1 VVSGTPLITEKAS
14 LNTFQKYFS
23 VDEECTEYKYLGMEI
38 NREGTHDP
46 EINKRIKIGRYA
58 ISILNSVLWDK
69 TVTKRKE
76 KCIYNTVIKS
86 IATYGC
92 EVWQIKEKE

>member
-23 VDEECTEYKYLGMEI
+23 VDEECPEFKYLWLEI

-46 EINKRIKIGRYA
+46 EINKIIKIGRYA
-58 ISILNSVLWDK
+58 ISILKSVLWDK
-69 TVTKRKE
+69 TVTKGK
-76 KCIYNTVIKS
+76 KNVFII
-86 IATYGC
+86 
-92 EVWQIKEKE
+92 Q